1 MQQQTKSRT
10 KQFVKNTIGSAVLQI
25 VTIVVGFISPKMMLT
40 AFGSEINGLTSSI
53 NQFISYLTLV
63 EAGLSTATIFAL
75 YKPLADNDTD
85 ARDSVISAAKISYYR
100 IGFIFVGLSVALA
113 FVYPLIGH
121 TDVLSYWEIVLLVI
135 VLCCNSTI
143 NFFVLAK
150 YRTLLTAD
158 QCGYVVSFAGAVQL
172 VANLLFMYI
181 GIKLGFNV
189 VVVRALGILSFFLT
203 SAILAIYVRIKYGR
217 VNYKA
222 RPNMKALDKRWDAM
236 SLQIMGVVFTGAP
249 VIIMTA
255 ILDYKQIS
263 VYTIYYMIA
272 GAVATCITVFTSGL
286 GASFGNVYALGDK
299 ELLKKTTEEFRVT
312 FYILVTVLYSVTL
325 CTLVPFV
332 SIYTRGIN
340 DVNYIVPL
348 FGVFIT
354 LNGMLDNFKAPH
366 GMLIQS
372 FGKFKS
378 IKRQTLIQT
387 VLVIVITIPFT
398 YWWGIVGSMAALC
411 VCNLYMLIELLI
423 LSPKELVEMSIG
435 KNVRQLIQILAIAF
449 GLYGITCVIGY
460 KPDSYLSWLV
470 YALVIGAVSV
480 AVTLIVFFIFDRKD
494 VISVWERTKSFLK
507 KGRKKKSVVA
517 E

>member
-1 MQQQTKSRT
+1 MQPKVKSRT
-10 KQFVKNTIGSAVLQI
+10 NQFLKNIIGSAVLQI
-25 VTIVVGFISPKMMLT
+25 VTIIVGFVSPKMMLT

-53 NQFISYLTLV
+53 NQFISYLALV

-75 YKPLADNDTD
+75 YKPLADNDTE
-85 ARDSVISAAKISYYR
+85 ARDSVISASRISYYR
-100 IGFIFVGLSVALA
+100 IGFLFVGLSVILAL
-113 FVYPLIGH
+113 VYPFIGH
-121 TDVLSYWEIVLLVI
+121 TDALSYWEIVLLVI
-135 VLCCNSTI
+135 VLCSNSTI

-158 QCGYVVSFAGAVQL
+158 QCGYAVSFASAVQL
-172 VANLLFMYI
+172 IANLILMYI
-181 GIKLGFNV
+181 GIKLGLGV
-189 VVVRALGILSFFLT
+189 VAVRAIAILSFFLT
-203 SAILAIYVRIKYGR
+203 SAILAIYVRIKHGK

-222 RPNMKALDKRWDAM
+222 KPNMKALDKRWDAM
-236 SLQIMGVVFTGAP
+236 SLQIMGVVFSGAP

-263 VYTIYYMIA
+263 VYTIYNMIA
-272 GAVATCITVFTSGL
+272 GSVATCITVFTSGL
-286 GASFGNVYALGDK
+286 GASFGNIYAIGDK
-299 ELLKKTTEEFRVT
+299 ELLKKTTEEFRVA
-312 FYILVTVLYSVTL
+312 FYMLVTVMYSITL

-348 FGVFIT
+348 FGVLLT
-354 LNGMLDNFKAPH
+354 LKGMLDNFKAPH

-387 VLVIVITIPFT
+387 ILVIVTTIPFT
-398 YWWGIVGSMAALC
+398 IWWGIVGSMAALC

-423 LSPKELVEMSIG
+423 LSPKELVEMSVW
-435 KNVRQLIQILAIAF
+435 KNVRQIIQMLAIAF
-449 GLYGITCVIGY
+449 GLYFITKAIGY
-460 KPDSYLSWLV
+460 KPDSYLSWLA
-470 YALVIGAVSV
+470 YAAIIGVVSV
-480 AVTLIVFFIFDRKD
+480 LVTLVVFFIFDRTEVKN
-494 VISVWERTKSFLK
+494 VGKRITSFIK
-507 KGRKKKSVVA
+507 RGRKKTSVVA